1 MSTKTMYERVW
12 NDFQNIFFSDIL
24 SSQESVLPIS
34 MSTLSLYLV
43 FLHDKG
49 YSAST
54 IASYNSAII
63 RYYHKLGEFPDRT
76 ASFYI
81 TKLLQGAKRRC
92 LSLVRIHE
100 DSDYHVLTYTKESLY
115 PGVIGD
121 IYSLRRE

>member
-1 MSTKTMYERVW
+1 MKEYGM
-12 NDFQNIFFSDIL
+12 IFKKKISDIL

-34 MSTLSLYLV
+34 MSTLSLYFV

-63 RYYHKLGEFPDRT
+63 RYHHKLGEFPDRT

-81 TKLLQGAKRRC
+81 TKLLQGAKRKC
-92 LSLVRIHE
+92 PSLVLIPE
-100 DSDYHVLTYTKESLY
+100 DRDYHVLTYTKKSLY